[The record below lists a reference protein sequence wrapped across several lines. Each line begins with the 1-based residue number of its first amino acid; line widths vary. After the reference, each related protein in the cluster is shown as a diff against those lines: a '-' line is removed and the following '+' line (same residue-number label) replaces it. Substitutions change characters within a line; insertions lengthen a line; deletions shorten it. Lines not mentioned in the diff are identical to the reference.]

1 MLIILL
7 FTFIGNKFDGNR
19 AFYYLNK
26 QVEFGS
32 RVPNSI
38 AHKQCLAYL
47 DSVLAVYADTVIIQ
61 SFNTMGY
68 GETLRL
74 SNIIA
79 RFNPVQKNRLLLG
92 AHWDSRPYCDHDK
105 QLENRKKPL
114 PAANDGAS
122 GVAVLLEIAQIISKW
137 RVKPPVDIVL
147 FDGEDYG
154 KEGDNDM
161 YLLGSKY
168 LAEHNILHPEAMI
181 LLDMVGDK
189 DLKIYKEGF
198 SEKFSHN
205 LNKEF
210 FNIATRMYPKIFID
224 TVKYSMLDDHI
235 PFVKAGTPA
244 IDVIDFDYPYWHT
257 IQDTPDKCS
266 ENSLKIIG
274 DVLLKF
280 IKEWR

>member
-1 MLIILL
+1 M
-7 FTFIGNKFDGNR
+7 K
-19 AFYYLNK
+19 K
-26 QVEFGS
+26 QVEFGP
-32 RVPNSI
+32 RIPNS
-38 AHKQCLAYL
+38 ASHKTCLLYL
-47 DSVLAVYADTVIIQ
+47 DSLLNIYGDTTVTQ
-61 SFNTMGY
+61 NFNAMGY
-68 GETLRL
+68 GETLHL

-79 RFNPVQKNRLLLG
+79 RFNPKKGNRLLIG
-92 AHWDSRPYCDHDK
+92 AHWDSRPYCDRDK
-105 QLENRKKPL
+105 SPKNRLKPL
-114 PAANDGAS
+114 PGANDGAS
-122 GVAVLLEIAQIISKW
+122 GVAVLLEIAQVISKW

-168 LAEHNILHPEAMI
+168 LAEHDILHPTAMI

-189 DLKIYKEGF
+189 DLKIYQEGF
-198 SEKFSHN
+198 SEKFSHK
-205 LNKEF
+205 LNTEF
-210 FNIATRMYPKIFID
+210 FNIATRIYPKIFID

-235 PFVKAGTPA
+235 PFIKTGIPA
-244 IDVIDFDYPYWHT
+244 IDIIDFDYPYWHT

-280 IKEWR
+280 LKEWK